1 MRSKPPDMNE
11 ALLKMAAGHRASDA
25 ESAKSFEISHWFI
38 SGSDDNGRLRGE
50 RRVISLSAPHD
61 VRKVEIPR

>member
-1 MRSKPPDMNE
+1 
-11 ALLKMAAGHRASDA
+11 MAAGHRASDA